1 MTRMGVVCAA
11 LATVLSV
18 PARAAVPG
26 SAAACVGPAPVM
38 TAHGDARHVVVLA
51 TATADTVAAGW
62 GDVSVEQGVRRPR
75 RWREMPVYGQVA
87 QAARVAGPGAHGLA
101 AGRVVLVPWYPGC
114 SATYRWSRSFAWL
127 RAGATDAVVGRLRRV
142 EDWMDGVPTIDVLRP
157 ELMKESGILPG
168 AVRWTVTPEELF
180 GYYATLPTWQQLIAD
195 PWRAIEPM
203 RGWME
208 ANPVLVRRHP
218 IRYSVESVSLEAAHA
233 SVQAAP
239 SPLAGTYRVEVSRTG
254 GPTHV
259 AYVRTELVPRS
270 ALFASDTLIPL
281 LPTAA
286 EGYVL
291 RTSSRRGASQLPS
304 LRPRPL
310 TRLWRRITGTPP
322 VDEMEVWLPAEEA
335 TDGSQRFRGHL
346 SLWNSAWSLFPDDPE
361 LRRWIGEWSRRE
373 TRNMHVQNPPGEIVL
388 RPDGSV
394 EWTEVLQLAP
404 GQAVTMRA
412 TRISDTAL
420 ETSPDW

>member
-1 MTRMGVVCAA
+1 MGLAGAA
-11 LATVLSV
+11 LAAALAV
-18 PARAAVPG
+18 PAHAAVPG

-38 TAHGDARHVVVLA
+38 TAHADARHVVVLA

-62 GDVSVEQGVRRPR
+62 GDVNLEQGVRRPR
-75 RWREMPVYGQVA
+75 RWRDMPVYGQVS
-87 QAARVAGPGAHGLA
+87 QAARVAGPGAHALA
-101 AGRVVLVPWYPGC
+101 PGPVVLVPWHAGC
-114 SATYRWSRSFAWL
+114 GGTYRWYRGFAWL

-142 EDWMDGVPTIDVLRP
+142 EDWVDGVATIDVLRP
-157 ELMKESGILPG
+157 ELAKESGELRG

-180 GYYATLPTWQQLIAD
+180 GFYATLPTRQQLDAD

-203 RGWME
+203 RAWME
-208 ANPVLVRRHP
+208 TNPALVRRDP
-218 IRYSVESVSLEAAHA
+218 IRYSVKSVGHAAAHA

-259 AYVRTELVPRS
+259 AYVRTELVPHN
-270 ALFASDTLIPL
+270 ALFASDTLIPP
-281 LPTAA
+281 LPVAA

-304 LRPRPL
+304 PRPRPL

-322 VDEMEVWLPAEEA
+322 GDRMEVWLPAEEA
-335 TDGSQRFRGHL
+335 TDGSRRFRGHL
-346 SLWNSAWSLFPDDPE
+346 SLWSSAWSLFPDDPE
-361 LRRWIGEWSRRE
+361 LRSWIGEWSRRE
-373 TRNMHVQNPPGEIVL
+373 TDNMHVRNPAGEIVL

-394 EWTEVLQLAP
+394 EWTQVMELAP

-412 TRISDTAL
+412 TRISGVAYDR
-420 ETSPDW
+420 SPDW